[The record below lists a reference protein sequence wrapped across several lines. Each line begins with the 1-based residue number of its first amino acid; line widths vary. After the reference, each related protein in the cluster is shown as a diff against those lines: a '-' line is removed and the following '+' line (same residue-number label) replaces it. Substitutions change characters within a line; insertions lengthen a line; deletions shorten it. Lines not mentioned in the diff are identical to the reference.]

1 MNFGTPGNNSSGFLL
16 EVKLKRRTAIYA
28 RVSTQMQS
36 TGLDS
41 QLRALK
47 DYCKRNGIDDY
58 LIFEDEGISGA
69 KRDRPAL
76 NEMIEM
82 VKSNEI
88 SSVVVF
94 SFSRFAR
101 STKQLLEALEMFRE
115 HKTEF
120 ISLSENIDTS
130 TAIGEI
136 FFTIIASL
144 AQFERSQLISR
155 IKNGLEGAK
164 ARGVQLGRKKT
175 RPTESIL
182 ELRNKGFTYRQIAKL
197 LNVSQGTVRNALK
210 ESEQKKN
217 KK

>member
-1 MNFGTPGNNSSGFLL
+1 M
-16 EVKLKRRTAIYA
+16 KRKVAIYA

-47 DYCKRNGIDDY
+47 DYCKRNDIVDY
-58 LIFEDEGISGA
+58 LIFQDEGISGA
-69 KRDRPAL
+69 KKDRPAL
-76 NEMIEM
+76 NEMIEK
-82 VKSNEI
+82 VKKDEI

-155 IKNGLEGAK
+155 IKNGLDGAR
-164 ARGVQLGRKKT
+164 ARGVKLGRKKT
-175 RPTESIL
+175 RPTESII
-182 ELRNKGFTYRQIAKL
+182 ELREKGFTYRQIARL
-197 LNVSQGTVRNALK
+197 LDVSHGTVRNAIL
-210 ESEQKKN
+210 ENKN
-217 KK
+217 KKK